1 MAGPEIT
8 ISKTDKRWVVS
19 ALGAIIGES
28 RNTLLL
34 KEGDYPAVIY
44 IPREN
49 ITMAFLEV
57 SETVTTCPHKGQ
69 ATYYNFVGKNRTLE
83 DFAWSYETPNKDV
96 AQIAG
101 YLAFTKGMTTVES
114 VS

>member
-8 ISKTDKRWVVS
+8 ITNAEGRWVVR

-28 RNTLLL
+28 RNALIL
-34 KEGDYPAVIY
+34 KEGDYPKVVY
-44 IPREN
+44 IPRDDF
-49 ITMAFLEV
+49 TMAFLEL
-57 SETVTTCPHKGQ
+57 SDTVTTCPHKGK
-69 ATYYNFVGKNRTLE
+69 ATYYHFIGKNRTLK
-83 DFAWSYETPNKDV
+83 DFAWSYETPDLGV

-101 YLAFTKGMTTVES
+101 HLAFDRDQATVES

>member
-8 ISKTDKRWVVS
+8 IEKSELGWVVR

-28 RNTLLL
+28 KNALAL

-44 IPREN
+44 LPRKDV
-49 ITMAFLEV
+49 TMAFLEQ
-57 SETVTTCPHKGQ
+57 SGTTTTCPHKGK
-69 ATYYNFVGKNRTLE
+69 ATYFNFVGKSRTLE
-83 DFAWSYETPNKDV
+83 DCAWSYDSPV
-96 AQIAG
+96 RGLGGIAG
-101 YLAFTKGMTTVES
+101 YIAFDPDQVTVES